1 MIRSRPLR
9 PGDLVGVCAP
19 AGAIDAERLARGV
32 IELERL
38 GLRVRATPGTTGRQ
52 FFTSGPAA
60 ARRDELSGLFA
71 DDEVAA
77 IVCARGGA
85 GAGALLPLLD
95 PALVR
100 AHPKWLLGCSDITS
114 LHLFLDRLDVSSLY
128 GPMAAGDLGLGSYD
142 RASLRHALFGE
153 GQPYRSEA
161 EDLAPLRDGEGEG
174 ILKGGCLSILA
185 SAAGTPWALHPAP
198 EGTLLF
204 IEDVHERPYR
214 IDRML
219 GQLRQAGAFASL
231 RGVVFG
237 DMMGCSPKVDEGYSL
252 EAVILD
258 ALEGLSVPVALGL
271 SSGHTRNPAVT
282 LPLGAR
288 ARLSCT
294 PSSASFE
301 VLKPASA

>member
-1 MIRSRPLR
+1 MIRPRSLR

-19 AGAIDAERLARGV
+19 AGAVDPERLALGV
-32 IELERL
+32 VELEGL
-38 GLRVRATPGTTGRQ
+38 GLRVRVTPGTTGRQ

-60 ARRDELSGLFA
+60 ARRDEVQGLLA
-71 DDEVAA
+71 DDAVAA

-100 AHPKWLLGCSDITS
+100 AHPKWLLGCSDITF
-114 LHLFLDRLDVSSLY
+114 LHLFLDRLDVASLH

-142 RASLRHALFGE
+142 RASLRRALFGE

-219 GQLRQAGAFASL
+219 RQLRQAGAFASL
-231 RGVVFG
+231 RGIVFG

-301 VLKPASA
+301 VLEPAPA

>member
-1 MIRSRPLR
+1 MIRPRALR

-19 AGAIDAERLARGV
+19 AGAVDPERLARGV
-32 IELERL
+32 VELEGL
-38 GLRVRATPGTTGRQ
+38 GLRVRVTPGTTGRHL
-52 FFTSGPAA
+52 FTSGPAA

-95 PALVR
+95 PGLVR
-100 AHPKWLLGCSDITS
+100 AHPKWLLGCSDITF
-114 LHLFLDRLDVSSLY
+114 LHLFLDRLDLSSLH
-128 GPMAAGDLGLGSYD
+128 GPMAAGDLGLSSYD
-142 RASLRHALFGE
+142 RPSLRHALFGE
-153 GQPYRSEA
+153 GAPYRSLA
-161 EDLAPLRDGEGEG
+161 DDLAPLREGEGIG

-185 SAAGTPWALHPAP
+185 SAAGTPWALHPDP

-219 GQLRQAGAFASL
+219 RQLRQARAFASL
-231 RGVVFG
+231 RGIVFG
-237 DMMGCSPKVDEGYSL
+237 DMQGCSPKLDEGYSL

-258 ALEGLSVPVALGL
+258 ALEGLDVPVALGL
-271 SSGHTRNPAVT
+271 SSGHTKNPAVT

-288 ARLSCT
+288 ARLRCT

-301 VLKPASA
+301 VLEPASA